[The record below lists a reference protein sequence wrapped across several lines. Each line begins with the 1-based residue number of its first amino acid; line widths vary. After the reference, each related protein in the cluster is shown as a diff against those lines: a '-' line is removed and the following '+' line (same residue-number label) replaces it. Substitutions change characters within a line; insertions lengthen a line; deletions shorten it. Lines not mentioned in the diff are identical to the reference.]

1 MPGHPGLVYR
11 WGPAGQEEGGI
22 WIWVWEQERGVL
34 QKVFAHDCSSRE
46 MCRMDGEGAGKRER
60 LVSDT

>member
-11 WGPAGQEEGGI
+11 RGPAGQEEGG
-22 WIWVWEQERGVL
+22 IWVWEQERGVL
-34 QKVFAHDCSSRE
+34 QKLFAHDCSSRE

-60 LVSDT
+60 LVTDT